1 MLANILS
8 IFTLATAATA
18 VTVSYDTGYDDAGR
32 SLTAVS
38 CSDGTNGL
46 ITRYG
51 YQTQGA
57 IPHFPHVGGAA
68 QIAGWNSASCGTC
81 WQLSYGGR
89 TINVLAIDHAAA
101 GFNIAQAAM
110 NELTNGQAAALG
122 RVEATAVQVAA
133 SDCGLP

>member
-18 VTVSYDTGYDDAGR
+18 VTVSYDTGYDDAAR

-38 CSDGTNGL
+38 CSDGANGL

-57 IPHFPHVGGAA
+57 IPNFPHVGGAA
-68 QIAGWNSASCGTC
+68 AIAGWNSAS
-81 WQLSYGGR
+81 LSYGGR

-101 GFNIAQAAM
+101 GFNLAQAAM